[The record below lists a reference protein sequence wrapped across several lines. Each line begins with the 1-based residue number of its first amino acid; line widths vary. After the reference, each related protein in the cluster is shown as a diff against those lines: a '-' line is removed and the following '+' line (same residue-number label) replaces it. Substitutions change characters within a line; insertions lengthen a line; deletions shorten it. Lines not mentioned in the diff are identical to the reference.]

1 MKPFMLRVA
10 IHHCAASVD
19 SPDMTADEVLF
30 ERLKQAGCDDAT
42 AVRYGLDLFLLFDR
56 EAEDIPT
63 AVKAIEAALDS
74 AQLPVRWAHLEPEAL
89 TVKLIEQLAE
99 PEGDSVTIVCP
110 NPNFDGGPN
119 RRIIVN
125 GYWTGHRDVY
135 FDGDTLNDALYAAL
149 TQRESLN
156 ESNRRRDDRGV

>member
-10 IHHCAASVD
+10 IYRCEATVS
-19 SPDMTADEVLF
+19 MTDKAADEVLF

-42 AVRYGLDLFLLFDR
+42 AVRYGPDLYLLFDR
-56 EAEDIPT
+56 EAEDIPK
-63 AVKAIEAALDS
+63 AVGAIEVALD
-74 AQLPVRWAHLEPEAL
+74 AARLPVRWSRLEPEAL

-110 NPNFDGGPN
+110 NPDFDGGPN

-149 TQRESLN
+149 KQRESLN
-156 ESNRRRDDRGV
+156 ESNRRRDA